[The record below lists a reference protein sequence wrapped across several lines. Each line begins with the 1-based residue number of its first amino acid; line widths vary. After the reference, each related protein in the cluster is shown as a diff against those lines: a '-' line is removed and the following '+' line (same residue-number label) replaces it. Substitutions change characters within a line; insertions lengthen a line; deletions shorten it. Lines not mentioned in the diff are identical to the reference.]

1 MGDPG
6 SKYIV
11 HPLRKALEVLKC
23 IGQHAEPMS
32 LKEISIR
39 VGLPKT
45 TVLRYLRTF
54 EAAHFVTHDAERDLY
69 RIDTRI
75 ISLINLG
82 TALQQLREACL
93 PHLRSLQQRCNETVN
108 LGVLEGSD
116 IVYLEIVASTQF
128 VRTQARVG
136 GRHPVHTTALGKAIL
151 AFLPPEA
158 RVAALPRV
166 LRRRTEKSTV
176 ERADLLAELD
186 RICTQGFSE
195 DNSENENGAMCIGA
209 PVFDFTGSVVSAFS
223 ISAPS
228 FRTSVEWKAL
238 WVPQLIAATRAA
250 SRDLGFPPSTRKAR
264 AHAQLS
270 A

>member
-1 MGDPG
+1 MADPAL
-6 SKYIV
+6 KYIV
-11 HPLRKALEVLKC
+11 HPLRKALDVLKC
-23 IGQHAEPMS
+23 IGQHAESMS
-32 LKEISIR
+32 LKEISVR

-54 EAAHFVTHDAERDLY
+54 ESAHFVAHDTERDLY

-75 ISLINLG
+75 ISLINVG

-93 PHLRSLQQRCNETVN
+93 PHLRSLQDRCNETVN

-116 IVYLEIVASTQF
+116 IVYLEIIASTQL

-158 RVAALPRV
+158 RAAALPRV

-176 ERADLLAELD
+176 ERGDLVADLN
-186 RICTQGFSE
+186 RICAQGFSE
-195 DNSENENGAMCIGA
+195 DNNENENGAMCIGA
-209 PVFDFTGSVVSAFS
+209 PVFDSTGTVVAAFS

-228 FRTSVEWKAL
+228 FRISAERKAL
-238 WVPQLIAATRAA
+238 WIPHLLASTRAA
-250 SRDLGFPPSTRKAR
+250 SNDLGFLPVRKGRTPGQPNA
-264 AHAQLS
+264 
-270 A
+270 

>member
-1 MGDPG
+1 MADPA

-11 HPLRKALEVLKC
+11 QPLRKALDVLKC

-32 LKEISIR
+32 LKEISVR
-39 VGLPKT
+39 LGLPKT

-54 EAAHFVTHDAERDLY
+54 EASHFVAHDRERDVY

-93 PHLRSLQQRCNETVN
+93 PHLRSLQERCTETVN

-116 IVYLEIVASTQF
+116 IVYLEIVASTQL

-158 RVAALPRV
+158 RAAALPRV

-176 ERADLLAELD
+176 ERVDLVAELD
-186 RICTQGFSE
+186 RISAQGFSE
-195 DNSENENGAMCIGA
+195 DNNENENGAICLGA
-209 PVFDFTGSVVSAFS
+209 PVFDSTGTVVGAFS

-228 FRTSVEWKAL
+228 FRTSADRKAV
-238 WVPQLIAATRAA
+238 WIPQLLACTRAA
-250 SRDLGFPPSTRKAR
+250 SRDLGYLSVRKGR
-264 AHAQLS
+264 IQG
-270 A
+270 